1 MKKLLLFLLLIP
13 VLLSAQRVDYY
24 PKRDSTWKVVRTVG
38 FAVLLPDNYNTSK
51 KWPFKI
57 AIHGIGE
64 RSAGTMD
71 NLKNLVLGFD
81 YNNDGFREGSGLV
94 TEDMRKAVNIYGVVL
109 VVPTYESTEFFEP
122 ALINYVYDF
131 IQANYSVVPKML
143 LTGFSYGGGAT
154 IKYITS
160 TLANAARVA
169 YAIPCAPTRNIVDAS
184 VLKSEGVPV
193 HIFVNDNDNNSSTN
207 LSVTKGI
214 VSTLNI
220 GNLVI
225 YTAFRKDGHG
235 GNVEAWSLTPPKAP
249 GGQGFI
255 DAAENVY
262 QVYLDI
268 LANGPRQMK
277 SGSAVIVQPP
287 PPTTITTK
295 AIVSFTLTG
304 NIVRLDGSK
313 STGYTTGLDGVW
325 ELASAPAGLYSWDV
339 FLKGSSYIVADATL
353 TKPGAYSFRFKLK
366 GDPEVKTVDI
376 NFGKTFVAFD
386 SATDLI
392 TYSDGTTQRGAAYY
406 SNGKWVVK
414 TDAGVIIQ

>member
-1 MKKLLLFLLLIP
+1 MF
-13 VLLSAQRVDYY
+13 
-24 PKRDSTWKVVRTVG
+24 
-38 FAVLLPDNYNTSK
+38 
-51 KWPFKI
+51 
-57 AIHGIGE
+57 
-64 RSAGTMD
+64 
-71 NLKNLVLGFD
+71 
-81 YNNDGFREGSGLV
+81 
-94 TEDMRKAVNIYGVVL
+94 
-109 VVPTYESTEFFEP
+109 
-122 ALINYVYDF
+122 
-131 IQANYSVVPKML
+131 
-143 LTGFSYGGGAT
+143 LTGFSYGGGAVT
-154 IKYITS
+154 KYITS
-160 TLANAARVA
+160 STANAARVA
-169 YAIPCAPTRNIVDAS
+169 YAVPCAPVNSIVTAS
-184 VLKSEGVPV
+184 IPGQFKIPV
-193 HIFVNDNDNNSSTN
+193 HFFVNDNDNNGSTN
-207 LSVTKGI
+207 LNVTKNM
-214 VSTLNI
+214 VNALNASNPAI
-220 GNLVI
+220 PAI

-262 QVYLDI
+262 QVYIDI

-295 AIVSFTLTG
+295 AIVSFTLNG

-325 ELASAPAGLYSWDV
+325 ELASAPTGLYSWDV

-376 NFGKTFVAFD
+376 NYGKTFVAFD

-392 TYSDGTTQRGAAYY
+392 TYSDGTTQKGTAFY

-414 TDAGVIIQ
+414 TDTGTIIQ